1 MFDTK
6 QSKVGI
12 FNIIVDIEE
21 LKLTDYYLEINI
33 FSPSHTL
40 GSKDRVLKLLEKFT
54 AIIALG
60 ANFFL
65 MSCFLTP
72 VPLIVIGYTHHPLS
86 GNSEWQLHWNEA
98 S

>member
-1 MFDTK
+1 MFATK
-6 QSKVGI
+6 KSKVGI

-33 FSPSHTL
+33 FSSSHTL

-72 VPLIVIGYTHHPLS
+72 VLLIVIGYTLHPLS
-86 GNSEWQLHWNEA
+86 GNSE
-98 S
+98 

>member
-1 MFDTK
+1 MFATK
-6 QSKVGI
+6 KSKVGI

-86 GNSEWQLHWNEA
+86 GNSE
-98 S
+98 